1 MTTAAKRKALLDILT
16 LEEKVQTLAM
26 QTYRKWLPDARAAAV
41 PEVASFT
48 LPPDALNIVTTQASW
63 EVALDSTFM
72 EGMGKLLNAQIL
84 GSLQE
89 AGISTL
95 PATLQPTEVTTPK
108 PLNTNTIQNVP
119 TLEEFRRDYLTDVR
133 NRMVNTPDTVFRQIA
148 ESIRQGTE
156 QGESVDELRDRVEH
170 LLSINN
176 TGTWTN
182 RAATVARTECLPADT
197 VINHANI
204 TAVYRRPYNGAW
216 VTVTTENGRKLS
228 GTPNHPVLTG
238 RGWVGLGELTEC
250 DHLISYTS
258 NVENLSTSGDEHI
271 QGVPSTIGEIFD
283 SAATV
288 AVPVRMAAGQPD
300 FHGDGIPNSYVDV
313 VRPHG
318 TLRYGQFTAVEEC
331 VEQLGL
337 VTPGACQ
344 RSRESSGLS
353 FGQSLPVDEG
363 RSFFTGAEWDA
374 RLTQSCFHGVFATT
388 VGAGQLLER
397 RSIQVVPSD
406 VNRGK
411 VAPVS
416 RMFTPGNTC
425 VEVLPTAPHRMAVPS
440 DCADHKIA
448 TDTHVFRNADGPLA
462 FEVTADHI
470 SSVEVGSFSGH
481 VYNLTCSEGYFA
493 ANGGLVT
500 SNSAGAY
507 NAAIV
512 EAAKIQQNI
521 HDKPLHQAWLAT
533 IDARTRR
540 THAAA
545 DGQRVELGQK
555 FSVGRAELRFPGDP
569 RGPAAEVIS
578 CRCSVQILNA
588 ADDLP
593 EESDRQTERGP
604 GDATVRNRDGS
615 RQDQIDKWRADGI
628 IRARDD
634 LFGVGVAAS
643 ANQENTMTEFRS
655 FTAKLMPLGVLARD
669 GAQMTATDVKLV
681 DTKLPLAGKWQEK
694 DSPGHEDGFTVA
706 VLETVEVDGDWVV
719 GTGFMLNTPESA
731 QAQEQS
737 TLGVTQPSVEFVARE
752 SVMTDADGNVLDE
765 MQAEEMWWNG
775 ETIIMTYTT
784 IEMLG
789 FTMVSVPNF
798 RDTSVTFGEMV
809 ERDNGEVEQEA
820 IAASAALVI
829 PVEPVYPE
837 ELFSDPHLTEL
848 TPIHVTNDGR
858 VIGHAAPW
866 DQCHTGK
873 PGKCKTAYHSFNG
886 YADFHQSHVKLE
898 DGSRLRVG
906 RLTVGGGHAVVGHGM
921 APAVE
926 HYDNVATCWAK
937 VRAGEDEHG
946 IWVSGVVNPDADPAM
961 VKLALGTPHSGHWER
976 VGGAPELIGIH
987 AVNTPGYPLVKRTE
1001 DRFGVTALVA
1011 SFMPR
1016 QARKL
1021 DTSILDE
1028 VASRAAKQAVTEYRN
1043 QEFGFRRK
1051 QSAQEVIAMASKRR
1065 REMVQQLVNSK
1076 GGQ

>member
-182 RAATVARTECLPADT
+182 RAATVARTE
-197 VINHANI
+197 
-204 TAVYRRPYNGAW
+204 
-216 VTVTTENGRKLS
+216 
-228 GTPNHPVLTG
+228 
-238 RGWVGLGELTEC
+238 
-250 DHLISYTS
+250 
-258 NVENLSTSGDEHI
+258 
-271 QGVPSTIGEIFD
+271 
-283 SAATV
+283 
-288 AVPVRMAAGQPD
+288 
-300 FHGDGIPNSYVDV
+300 
-313 VRPHG
+313 
-318 TLRYGQFTAVEEC
+318 
-331 VEQLGL
+331 
-337 VTPGACQ
+337 
-344 RSRESSGLS
+344 
-353 FGQSLPVDEG
+353 
-363 RSFFTGAEWDA
+363 
-374 RLTQSCFHGVFATT
+374 
-388 VGAGQLLER
+388 
-397 RSIQVVPSD
+397 
-406 VNRGK
+406 
-411 VAPVS
+411 
-416 RMFTPGNTC
+416 
-425 VEVLPTAPHRMAVPS
+425 
-440 DCADHKIA
+440 
-448 TDTHVFRNADGPLA
+448 
-462 FEVTADHI
+462 
-470 SSVEVGSFSGH
+470 
-481 VYNLTCSEGYFA
+481 
-493 ANGGLVT
+493 
-500 SNSAGAY
+500 SAGAY
-507 NAAIV
+507 NAAIL

-521 HDKPLHQAWLAT
+521 QDKPLHQAWLST
-533 IDARTRR
+533 IDKRTRR

-545 DGQRVELGQK
+545 DGQRVELGHK

-569 RGPAAEVIS
+569 RGPAAEVINCVVGS
-578 CRCSVQILNA
+578 TEVGWTGQSVIGTTHRSYTGTVVHLRTSDECVLTITPNHPVLTSRGYVPAGDLRPGDSVYTSGGVSSPYVDQVPSCIEQVHRSACERWETQRVVGTGVDFHGDGTDSEVHVVRTNGKLGNVHDSSGIKYIHHDLLVRTDHGQGFSPDRSAGDTAVLLDLVHDSTDVILSARPVRSGDASAAVLWASTRHAEAVSLTSPADWEIEFGQSSDDDGSGDAEVFRHTDHARSIGMELSELVSVEFSTGDHDVYNLTTSDEWYTANGIAVHNCRCSVQIVNA